1 VVASPQAIPQQ
12 RTVAPIECRADGDS
26 IIISVIR
33 GKPSLADSQRALS
46 SFKALTSK
54 MDRPVWI
61 SDATGLEG
69 YEKAALSEGRNWF
82 AAFKARGGR
91 HVILVSQWSIAMMAA
106 RAMGFGFGV
115 RITNEPTM
123 AQALIEARR
132 LRRTGDNSLFP

>member
-1 VVASPQAIPQQ
+1 MAASPHSAPLQ
-12 RTVAPIECRADGDS
+12 RPATPIECRADGDS
-26 IIISVIR
+26 IIISVIG
-33 GKPSLADSQRALS
+33 GKPSLTDSQRGLKSFRALI
-46 SFKALTSK
+46 SK

-69 YEKAALSEGRNWF
+69 YETASLSEGRNWF

-115 RITNEPTM
+115 RIGNEPTM
-123 AQALIEARR
+123 GQALIEARR
-132 LRRTGDNSLFP
+132 LRRTRETSLFP

>member
-1 VVASPQAIPQQ
+1 VVASPQAAAQP
-12 RTVAPIECRADGDS
+12 RPVAPIECRADGDG
-26 IIISVIR
+26 IIISVIG
-33 GKPSLADSQRALS
+33 GKPSLSDSQRALS
-46 SFKALTSK
+46 TFRTLISK

-91 HVILVSQWSIAMMAA
+91 RVILVSQWSIAMMAA

-115 RITNEPTM
+115 RISNEPTM

-132 LRRTGDNSLFP
+132 LRRTSDNSLFP